1 MWGGKKNS
9 PSSPTFLQIFRM
21 RTWKRLEKILSCALR
36 AGGRQVSL
44 IRLSSC
50 VKTVKPVSRPVAP
63 RIWRAQ
69 LRSPRS
75 FVAPPRPPN
84 DGRRGL
90 GHRARGVRRDLHRGE
105 VLRRGVH
112 LRRGHGDRR
121 AAHQGRHRQLA
132 RRPRAQH
139 GRVRGRQVRRPQG
152 EAHAREAPRRGRGP
166 ESEARGRRH
175 QSRAGQRR
183 CASLRPRAR
192 SHVAPPSRLAR
203 RQNTRARV
211 LRRNPTF
218 RRSFSPVLAL
228 ALPSSVSHR

>member
-21 RTWKRLEKILSCALR
+21 RTWKRLEKILSVCCQ
-36 AGGRQVSL
+36 AGADRCSF
-44 IRLSSC
+44 RRSSC
-50 VKTVKPVSRPVAP
+50 VHTVKPVSRPVAP

-166 ESEARGRRH
+166 ESEARDRRH

-203 RQNTRARV
+203 QQNTRARV
-211 LRRNPTF
+211 RRNPTF
-218 RRSFSPVLAL
+218 SPVLVL